1 MYFKMMTL
9 DELLSVDVYSLTEN
23 ELLDYTYSLKQRLG
37 EEWAEVQDEINELK
51 AILRGGNH
59 AS

>member
-9 DELLSVDVYSLTEN
+9 DELLNVDVYSLTTKET
-23 ELLDYTYSLKQRLG
+23 LDYTYSLKQRLG

-51 AILRGGNH
+51 AMLKGENRE
-59 AS
+59 S